1 MGVIHF
7 IKDAVGINI
16 NRFYWYM
23 RKVKHENSSDK
34 SQVKVSKSCNH
45 MQQGSGHGLG
55 YKFVHADNSFNCE
68 GI

>member
-1 MGVIHF
+1 
-7 IKDAVGINI
+7 
-16 NRFYWYM
+16 M